1 MRKLVKSV
9 LAAVLTASV
18 VISLPAV
25 AYADGDDAEAVK
37 KKSYETAPD
46 TDSLRG
52 WPEGPKVYA
61 GAAIIMDMDSGAIL
75 YGKNIDCLLYTSF
88 RGRPG

>member
-9 LAAVLTASV
+9 LAAALTASV

-37 KKSYETAPD
+37 KK
-46 TDSLRG
+46 
-52 WPEGPKVYA
+52 
-61 GAAIIMDMDSGAIL
+61 IL
-75 YGKNIDCLLYTSF
+75 
-88 RGRPG
+88 